1 MEANVLKKR
10 PVLQSNMNNKME
22 NLFYQISVDP
32 ESGGIRSIIDKEL
45 NKEIVNQNSPF
56 QLNQYIYDRY
66 TTAPRFN
73 HLSSRVIASA
83 DQLLGNRST
92 ANLAKV
98 YPGESNSIYQ
108 SIKVVLQ
115 APGCEWI
122 EQEIFLYKSIKR
134 IDIVNRLMKKET
146 DQKEAVYFSYPF
158 SVPNGKM
165 RYEITG
171 DYVSPDDPHIPGSC
185 HYMKAIQH
193 WLSVS
198 NSEFTVLWGTL
209 EAPLI
214 EVGNIHIPYNPFDS
228 TLPAEEPETVYSYAI
243 NNIWDT
249 NFPHQQGGEVIFH
262 TSITSHASDFD
273 PIRAY
278 QFGTEVQNPLSG
290 LTIPHKASKPA
301 DSWLEMD
308 SNKIQVFGIRQITN
322 GRFLLLLQ
330 GIDSEEKEVN
340 LSSSSIIISSAYTS
354 NIVGG
359 NLKPITVKDGII
371 SIKIKGKALQAIVIE
386 TE

>member
-1 MEANVLKKR
+1 MGYKF
-10 PVLQSNMNNKME
+10 P
-22 NLFYQISVDP
+22 
-32 ESGGIRSIIDKEL
+32 
-45 NKEIVNQNSPF
+45 
-56 QLNQYIYDRY
+56 
-66 TTAPRFN
+66 AP
-73 HLSSRVIASA
+73 
-83 DQLLGNRST
+83 
-92 ANLAKV
+92 
-98 YPGESNSIYQ
+98 
-108 SIKVVLQ
+108 
-115 APGCEWI
+115 
-122 EQEIFLYKSIKR
+122 
-134 IDIVNRLMKKET
+134 
-146 DQKEAVYFSYPF
+146 
-158 SVPNGKM
+158 
-165 RYEITG
+165 TG
-171 DYVSPDDPHIPGSC
+171 S
-185 HYMKAIQH
+185 
-193 WLSVS
+193 
-198 NSEFTVLWGTL
+198 
-209 EAPLI
+209 
-214 EVGNIHIPYNPFDS
+214 
-228 TLPAEEPETVYSYAI
+228 
-243 NNIWDT
+243 
-249 NFPHQQGGEVIFH
+249 EVIFH